1 MSGCDAG
8 HAERSSRHPLASTNM
23 RSTPGPGDLVKDL
36 LETDP
41 DSLSTDQLHDRI
53 IELQLF
59 RARLELAR
67 AAVQAE
73 MEARAERAVEHRAS

>member
-1 MSGCDAG
+1 
-8 HAERSSRHPLASTNM
+8 M
-23 RSTPGPGDLVKDL
+23 RSAHAGDLVKDL

-41 DSLSTDQLHDRI
+41 DSLTTDELQDRI

-67 AAVQAE
+67 ARVQAE
-73 MEARAERAVEHRAS
+73 VEARADRAEQHQAS

>member
-1 MSGCDAG
+1 
-8 HAERSSRHPLASTNM
+8 M

-67 AAVQAE
+67 AAVQVFETEDARTGVESFLRDGPGKAE
-73 MEARAERAVEHRAS
+73 FSGR